1 MRQHADLQFELYF
14 RRTAGE
20 PMTEQRHVAGPLDGA
35 FKTATL
41 FEARVRADFALP
53 SYTITGDTTAS

>member
-1 MRQHADLQFELYF
+1 
-14 RRTAGE
+14 
-20 PMTEQRHVAGPLDGA
+20 MTEQRHVAGPLDGA